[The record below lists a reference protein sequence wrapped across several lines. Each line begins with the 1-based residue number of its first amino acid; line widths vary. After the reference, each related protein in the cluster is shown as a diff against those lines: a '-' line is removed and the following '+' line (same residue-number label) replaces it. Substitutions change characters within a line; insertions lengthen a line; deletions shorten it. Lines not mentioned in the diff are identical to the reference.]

1 MAARTKAAPPTPWSS
16 NLASPKVDESAYVHS
31 FSRLIG
37 DVRVGANVFIA
48 PGSSIRADEGTP
60 FYIGD
65 SSNIQ
70 DGVVIHGLEQGRVTG
85 ADNREYSVWIGSNTC
100 ITHMALIHGPAY
112 IGNECFIGF
121 RSTVFNAKV
130 GDGCIVMMHALI
142 QDVEIPPGKYVPSGA
157 VIVNQQQ
164 AERLPNVIDSD
175 RAFANHVVEINEALL
190 AGYRCAD
197 DEACVNPR
205 GNKKATINTN
215 LDSESDRSDYT
226 SSVSNMSLS
235 SDIRTQVRSL
245 LAQGCIIST
254 EHASRRRF
262 KTKSWLTG
270 ERIESRNEGHIMSEL
285 ESVLR
290 EYQGEYV
297 RVIGVDPR
305 ARRRVV
311 EMVVQRPEDTPGE
324 GHVRNVN
331 THNRNGN
338 RDRGRSYNRGG
349 RNRSSSNGSGS
360 GSLAGDVA
368 NQINSLVSQG
378 CAIGIERAS
387 KRRFK
392 TKSWLTVTQV
402 DGSSNK
408 VFNAIEQTMAEHPDE
423 YVRIVGVDNHL
434 KRRMTEI
441 IVQRPG
447 QAPVQAARNWHS
459 DNGSNGSR
467 SSYSSN
473 GNGGGS
479 LDGDVAN
486 QISSLVNQGCGIGI
500 ERASKRRFKTKSWLT
515 VGQVDGSANKAL
527 SAVEQAM
534 SEYPDEYVRIVGVDN
549 NAKRRMTEIIVQRPG
564 QAPVQAARNW
574 HSDNGSNG
582 SRSSYSSNGNGGSS
596 LGAKIIQEIRSLLA
610 AGFKIGTEH
619 ADKRRFKTKSWKSCS
634 PIDSSRESE
643 VVAALEHCLEEHSNE
658 YVRML
663 GIDAKHKRRVAET
676 IIQRPGENS
685 NGNGN
690 GSDYSNKNVSDR
702 GYFVANYTND
712 DRKNN
717 RPAHYNDFS
726 QKQLSDDAI
735 QQVRS
740 LLAAGYKIGTEHAD
754 KRRFRTKSWKSC
766 ATIDSRHELDVIASL
781 KVCLAEHSGEY
792 VKLLGIDPRSKKR
805 IAETIIQRP

>member
-1 MAARTKAAPPTPWSS
+1 MAARTKAASPTPWS
-16 NLASPKVDESAYVHS
+16 NNTASPKVDKSAYVHS
-31 FSRLIG
+31 FSRLVG
-37 DVRVGANVFIA
+37 DVTVGANVFIA

-60 FYIGD
+60 FYIGE

-70 DGVVIHGLEQGRVTG
+70 DGVVIHGLESGRVVG
-85 ADNREYSVWIGSNTC
+85 DDNREYSVWIGKNTY
-100 ITHMALIHGPAY
+100 ITHMALIHGPVY
-112 IGNECFIGF
+112 IGDECFIGF

-130 GDGCIVMMHALI
+130 GDGCIIMMHALV

-197 DEACVNPR
+197 DEACVNPQVTRAR
-205 GNKKATINTN
+205 GNANF
-215 LDSESDRSDYT
+215 DSESDRSDYT
-226 SSVSNMSLS
+226 NSVSNMSLS

-270 ERIESRNEGHIMSEL
+270 ERIESRNEGHVMSEL

-290 EYQGEYV
+290 QYQGEFV
-297 RVIGVDPR
+297 RLIGVDPR

-324 GHVRNVN
+324 GHVRNVA
-331 THNRNGN
+331 THNRG
-338 RDRGRSYNRGG
+338 RDRNHSRGG
-349 RNRSSSNGSGS
+349 RNRSSNGSNGG
-360 GSLAGDVA
+360 GLAGDVA

-408 VFNAIEQTMAEHPDE
+408 VFNAIEQTMAEYPNE
-423 YVRIVGVDNHL
+423 YVRVVGVDNHA
-434 KRRMTEI
+434 KRRMAEI

-447 QAPVQAARNWHS
+447 EISPVQATRNWNTG
-459 DNGSNGSR
+459 NG
-467 SSYSSN
+467 SSN
-473 GNGGGS
+473 GN
-479 LDGDVAN
+479 
-486 QISSLVNQGCGIGI
+486 
-500 ERASKRRFKTKSWLT
+500 
-515 VGQVDGSANKAL
+515 
-527 SAVEQAM
+527 
-534 SEYPDEYVRIVGVDN
+534 
-549 NAKRRMTEIIVQRPG
+549 
-564 QAPVQAARNW
+564 
-574 HSDNGSNG
+574 
-582 SRSSYSSNGNGGSS
+582 SRSYSNGNGSSS
-596 LGAKIIQEIRSLLA
+596 LDSETIQEIRSLLA
-610 AGFKIGTEH
+610 AGYKIGSEH
-619 ADKRRFKTKSWKSCS
+619 ADKRRFRTKSWKSCS
-634 PIDSSRESE
+634 PIESHREQE
-643 VVAALEHCLEEHSNE
+643 VISALEDCLEEHSGE

-663 GIDAKHKRRVAET
+663 GIDSKHRRRVAET
-676 IIQRPGENS
+676 IIQRPGDNPN

-690 GSDYSNKNVSDR
+690 GRSNGNGHKNIDDR
-702 GYFVANYTND
+702 GYFVADYTND
-712 DRKNN
+712 DRKNS

-726 QKQLSDDAI
+726 QKQLSDDAV

-754 KRRFRTKSWKSC
+754 KRRFKARSWKSC
-766 ATIDSRHELDVIASL
+766 SPIDSRHELDVVASL

-792 VKLLGIDPRSKKR
+792 VKLLGIDPKNKR
-805 IAETIIQRP
+805 RVAETIIQRP